1 MRSQKTKLRAVLICS
16 LILFFTAS
24 AWGIDRVKKEKE
36 PPERKETASQESV
49 NKEKTSPETKSLP
62 QTPPDK
68 TDREKYPAEPEKI
81 PPEPDAQKAKKQ
93 EGVIKRM
100 IKEDYDYFI
109 DKNKNGIDD
118 RLEIR
123 EKPKANKEVKAK
135 KKKEKPQ

>member
-1 MRSQKTKLRAVLICS
+1 MKSQNTKLRAILVS
-16 LILFFTAS
+16 GLILFFTVS
-24 AWGIDRVKKEKE
+24 GWGIDRVKKGKE
-36 PPERKETASQESV
+36 PQERKETASQESV
-49 NKEKTSPETKSLP
+49 DKEKTSPETKSLP

-68 TDREKYPAEPEKI
+68 TDREKYPAEPENP
-81 PPEPDAQKAKKQ
+81 PPEPDAQKAKKE

-118 RLEIR
+118 RLEKR
-123 EKPKANKEVKAK
+123 EKPTSSKEVKAK